1 MTGPAPAA
9 RRVPPSLAVLTGT
22 AVFLALHLLFVLD
35 WDGFASPPWPGYDE
49 NVRRGLL
56 EPWFVHAPR
65 SLWLT
70 RLVFFAVALGFAFA
84 ANRRRWLA
92 GAMLWLGAAIAIAG
106 TWATTTARTLDWGW
120 LGYFIYPFR
129 IVLPILIG
137 TAMGD
142 LARRTLAAR
151 RA

>member
-1 MTGPAPAA
+1 M
-9 RRVPPSLAVLTGT
+9 GT
-22 AVFLALHLLFVLD
+22 AVFLVLHLIFVLA
-35 WDGFASPPWPGYDE
+35 WDAFVNPPWPGYEE

-70 RLVFFAVALGFAFA
+70 RFVFFAIALIFALA
-84 ANRRRWLA
+84 AGRRRWMA
-92 GAMLWLGAAIAIAG
+92 ATMLWLGAGIAIAA
-106 TWATTTARTLDWGW
+106 TWATTTARTVEWGW
-120 LGYFIYPFR
+120 LGFLIYPFR
-129 IVLPILIG
+129 VLLPILIG

-142 LARRTLAAR
+142 LARRTLSAR